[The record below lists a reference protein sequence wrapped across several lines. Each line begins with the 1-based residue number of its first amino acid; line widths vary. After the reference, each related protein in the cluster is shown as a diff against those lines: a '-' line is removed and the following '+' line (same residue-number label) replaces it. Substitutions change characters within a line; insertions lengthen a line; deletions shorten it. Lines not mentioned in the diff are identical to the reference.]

1 MPLVALW
8 FLVLAGLLQ
17 ALSNLWIKGSQ
28 RKVTFMT
35 MASFISLVV
44 CSPLLIWARQESA
57 ISLWSWIGIIAC
69 GATGAIYYIFLGSAY
84 DRDDLSVIF
93 PVTRG
98 FGPIFIL
105 IFALILLKEHLSFL
119 GLLGILIT
127 VFGSYVIH
135 LPSFRFSDL
144 SVPFKAFKSKAFLYS
159 MGAGACTAAYSLINK
174 KNVEAVGALTLLY
187 LIFVFMVL
195 FLFLFLFAT
204 SKISEIK
211 EETRENKRNLLL
223 MGILTFFASLLVLF
237 ALKIGKVSYVGAV
250 RNVSIVFGVLLGSFF
265 LKEGYGKIRLIA
277 SLFIFGGIFLI
288 SVS

>member
-17 ALSNLWIKGSQ
+17 AVSNLWIKGSQ

-69 GATGAIYYIFLGSAY
+69 GATGAIYYIFLGNAY

-119 GLLGILIT
+119 GLLGIFIT

-144 SVPFKAFKSKAFLYS
+144 SVPFKAFRSKAFLYS

-195 FLFLFLFAT
+195 FLFLFLLAT

-211 EETRENKRNLLL
+211 EETKENKRNLLL